1 MVHQQLN
8 LFTWHNKWCQA
19 SSPTVSTKWVL
30 SKTLRHLIDKLSSHY
45 TLWSGF
51 VFCLK
56 LLHRQ
61 HRFIW
66 YIDTATTSSGEDSEY
81 SQSNHPDKVCWFF
94 FYYFAKILRSGGLSG
109 TSSSF
114 PIFKLCLHKRTIF
127 CYQKVT
133 IQSTVKKRLLC
144 IRSYQLGVN
153 CKYIILNRLLHIISA
168 RIYCLFKYFREYKAS
183 KAPFLTQIVV
193 LNSVRPVL

>member
-1 MVHQQLN
+1 MMSGFLTHCV
-8 LFTWHNKWCQA
+8 NKMGVVKNIKTSYWQTLKSLYSLKWFCLLPKIIAPTA
-19 SSPTVSTKWVL
+19 SI
-30 SKTLRHLIDKLSSHY
+30 HLIHWYCNNKLRGGFWIQPKQSSRQ
-45 TLWSGF
+45 S
-51 VFCLK
+51 
-56 LLHRQ
+56 LL
-61 HRFIW
+61 F
-66 YIDTATTSSGEDSEY
+66 
-81 SQSNHPDKVCWFF
+81 FF

-114 PIFKLCLHKRTIF
+114 PIFKQLCLHKRTIF